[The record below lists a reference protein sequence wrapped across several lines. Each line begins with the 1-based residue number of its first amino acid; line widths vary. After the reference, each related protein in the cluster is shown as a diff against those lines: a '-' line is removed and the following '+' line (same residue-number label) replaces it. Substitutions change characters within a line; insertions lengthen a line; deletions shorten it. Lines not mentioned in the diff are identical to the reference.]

1 MTPTPLRPVYTVA
14 GRAIVCDH
22 PIPALAALR
31 SDRLPD
37 FAIRWCP
44 VALPQQAARVFDG
57 MGRVGT
63 RECQVLC
70 LATQSRDVLQ
80 VSGAGAFAI
89 PHGQDRIEV
98 DPEPGAGEAAV
109 EEALLGPALALAL
122 ARRGIFALHAS
133 AVVLEGR
140 GVIGFLGKSGAGKST
155 LAGLLA
161 AEGAALAADDLLAVA
176 AEPAGAM
183 ALPHLPQL
191 KLGPP
196 AMAAIAGLEPRYPL
210 LGLYEIAPAE
220 PGAEVAC
227 EILPAVSAAALVLRH
242 TIAGRLFASDLLAA
256 HLDFAAGIAGRV
268 AVGRLVVPRRMN
280 VGGEVLGHLQPRR
293 GAGIKPGVFNPR

>member
-1 MTPTPLRPVYTVA
+1 MTLPPLRPVYTVA

-44 VALPQQAARVFDG
+44 VALPSEAEPVFDG
-57 MGRVGT
+57 SARVGT
-63 RECQVLC
+63 RECRVHC
-70 LATQSRDVLQ
+70 LAAPAADVLQ
-80 VSGAGAFAI
+80 VSGAGTFAI
-89 PHGQDRIEV
+89 PSGRDSIEV
-98 DPEPGAGEAAV
+98 DPEPGSEDAAV

-122 ARRGIFALHAS
+122 ARRAIFVLHAS

-140 GVIGFLGKSGAGKST
+140 GVIGFLGESGTGKST

-161 AEGAALAADDLLAVA
+161 AEGAALAADDLLAVT
-176 AEPAGAM
+176 EGPV

-191 KLGPP
+191 KLDPA

-210 LGLYEIAPAE
+210 LGLYELEPAE
-220 PGAEVAC
+220 PGAAVAS
-227 EILPAVSAAALVLRH
+227 EPLRAVSAAALVLRH
-242 TIAGRLFASDLLAA
+242 TIAGRLFARSLLAK
-256 HLDFAAGIAGRV
+256 HLEFAGEIAS
-268 AVGRLVVPRRMN
+268 RLPVRRLTVPRRRD
-280 VGGEVLGHLQPRR
+280 VGGEVLQWLQDVGEGLAPSRV
-293 GAGIKPGVFNPR
+293 GGSSG